1 MHGNSVEQRLPIH
14 PPAAGTVRSCL
25 HLAPV
30 RISSDA
36 MNERRKYERYPLV
49 VGSDIDSDEPKVRFG
64 LTQDLS
70 RNGARLLTLTSYAVG
85 SRLALKI
92 FISEHQVTECDAK
105 VIRCEK
111 VEDRG
116 IWRHEIAV
124 EVKDLLD
131 DEIVSALLEANT
143 NN

>member
-1 MHGNSVEQRLPIH
+1 M
-14 PPAAGTVRSCL
+14 
-25 HLAPV
+25 
-30 RISSDA
+30 D
-36 MNERRKYERYPLV
+36 ERRKFERYPLV

-70 RNGARLLTLTSYAVG
+70 RNGARLLTMTPYAVG
-85 SRLALKI
+85 IHLALKI
-92 FISEHQVTECDAK
+92 FISEQRVTECDAK
-105 VIRCEK
+105 VIRCNK

-131 DEIVSALLEANT
+131 DDVVSALLEADTDN
-143 NN
+143 

>member
-1 MHGNSVEQRLPIH
+1 M
-14 PPAAGTVRSCL
+14 
-25 HLAPV
+25 
-30 RISSDA
+30 D
-36 MNERRKYERYPLV
+36 ERRKYERYPLV

-64 LTQDLS
+64 LTQDFS
-70 RNGARLLTLTSYAVG
+70 RNGARLLTLTPYEVG
-85 SRLALKI
+85 MHLALKI
-92 FISEHQVTECDAK
+92 FISEQHVTECDAK
-105 VIRCEK
+105 VIRCSE

-131 DEIVSALLEANT
+131 DEIVSALLEADT

>member
-1 MHGNSVEQRLPIH
+1 
-14 PPAAGTVRSCL
+14 
-25 HLAPV
+25 
-30 RISSDA
+30 

-70 RNGARLLTLTSYAVG
+70 RNGARLLTLTQYAVG

-92 FISEHQVTECDAK
+92 FISEKQDAECS
-105 VIRCEK
+105 VEVVRCIK
-111 VEDRG
+111 VENRG

-124 EVKDLLD
+124 EMIDLLD
-131 DEIVSALLEANT
+131 DEVVTTLLET
-143 NN
+143 TSQDS

>member
-1 MHGNSVEQRLPIH
+1 
-14 PPAAGTVRSCL
+14 
-25 HLAPV
+25 
-30 RISSDA
+30 
-36 MNERRKYERYPLV
+36 MNERRQYERYPVV

-70 RNGARLLTLTSYAVG
+70 RNGARLLTLTHYEVG
-85 SRLALKI
+85 IQLALKI
-92 FISEHQVTECDAK
+92 FVTEQQVTECDAT

-124 EVKDLLD
+124 EVKELLD
-131 DEIVSALLEANT
+131 EEIVTALLEANSD
-143 NN
+143 N